1 MTVGQMSGKG
11 KGARSIRRKLEDW
24 ETGNYSGILVKYQ
37 RREDAGDDDAGLVLF
52 RNYPGRC
59 VELPESAVIT
69 SSEIMEIMKQYL
81 TAVFDHINVR
91 SISVASDVPTI
102 YLDPIRT
109 SLTYQAGCD
118 CVLPRIM
125 AMKSANLLKLGL
137 SGEEVTRFLAFASM
151 DSDPE
156 HVNWCPQKVELACWL
171 ACIGALT
178 VSESILHEL
187 LDEGI
192 ATGPMV
198 IALSDAQLA
207 KFFVTQGDIIK

>member
-11 KGARSIRRKLEDW
+11 KGARSSRKLEDW
-24 ETGNYSGILVKYQ
+24 QTENYSGILVKRQ
-37 RREDAGDDDAGLVLF
+37 RREDADDDDLVLF

-81 TAVFDHINVR
+81 TAVFDFIKVR
-91 SISVASDVPTI
+91 SIDITSNVPTI
-102 YLDPIRT
+102 YLNPVRT
-109 SLTYQAGCD
+109 SLTYLAGCD
-118 CVLPRIM
+118 CVVPRIM
-125 AMKSANLLKLGL
+125 TMKSANLLKLGL